1 MTTDI
6 AGHDI
11 HWWVKS
17 KGVTEL
23 SDFERDRIADL
34 ISEGYTQGEINM
46 QYTGRNGQYY
56 ETRGC
61 WSIVNW
67 KDIALQLYNAN
78 TKTKFKAAR
87 KRFDQHWN

>member
-34 ISEGYTQGEINM
+34 IS
-46 QYTGRNGQYY
+46 
-56 ETRGC
+56 
-61 WSIVNW
+61 
-67 KDIALQLYNAN
+67 
-78 TKTKFKAAR
+78 
-87 KRFDQHWN
+87 